1 MTAIELRAELL
12 REMSPLLDNE
22 VAMKKMLM
30 YVRSLV
36 LEKKTRTD
44 TVSSGWADRFV
55 GAWKDDRT
63 AEEIIHDIH
72 QARTKNNIDVVALDD
87 VKEALSFIRK
97 NTTGKEVLVFKGSQ
111 YLEWLVEKLLNNP
124 DDAEKLP
131 RREPVEHDPEGFGA

>member
-22 VAMKKMLM
+22 VAMKKMMM

-63 AEEIIHDIH
+63 AEEIIQDIH
-72 QARTKNNIDVVALDD
+72 QARTKNNIDVV
-87 VKEALSFIRK
+87 
-97 NTTGKEVLVFKGSQ
+97 Q
-111 YLEWLVEKLLNNP
+111 
-124 DDAEKLP
+124 
-131 RREPVEHDPEGFGA
+131 